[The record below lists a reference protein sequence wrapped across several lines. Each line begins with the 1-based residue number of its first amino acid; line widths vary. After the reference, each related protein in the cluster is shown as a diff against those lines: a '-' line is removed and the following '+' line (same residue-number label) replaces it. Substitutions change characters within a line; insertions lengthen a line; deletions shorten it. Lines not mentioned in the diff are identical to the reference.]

1 MQKGILIGKYLDS
14 AVFTFERFEVRG
26 SRFRECFTGKDRLSG
41 GSLVSRMLTTNIP
54 LPVSVRFQPIGS
66 APILK
71 KRVFT
76 ISASSRFSVVLNFL
90 RKKLGVKESDGLFL
104 YINSVFAP
112 GLDEGVGNLFRVG
125 RVLFSKNRA
134 WLAEGW

>member
-1 MQKGILIGKYLDS
+1 
-14 AVFTFERFEVRG
+14 
-26 SRFRECFTGKDRLSG
+26 
-41 GSLVSRMLTTNIP
+41 MLTTNIP